1 MLHIMN
7 YVTSKS
13 PVMKTGILLSAAS
26 ILLFGC
32 TSNQEL
38 TNETNKNEDLQ
49 TSAIRPLEGISSDPL
64 LFSVDAIRRDTI
76 LLGNGGSV
84 IFQEN
89 SFVDDQGHPVSGMV
103 NVHWQEFHSLAD
115 IAVSGIP
122 MRYDSSGI
130 SYDLVSGGMFTIR
143 ATQGAKKLQLASGK
157 QATVNLISMQDTPCY
172 NFYELDETTGKW
184 DYQSTATAEIVHQ
197 ENVRQLA
204 SSKKENMLLDMREDV
219 RPMPELNQQEIVG
232 WVAADPLD
240 AETET
245 WLESN
250 FAATKLLRRNADGTY
265 QVEVKIRKRTE
276 EFRIRPYTTKE
287 AQLATRKKERKLQA
301 DLDEILAYQQRLAVG
316 KVVRSIEIPNF
327 GTYNWDIAYKRKNS
341 VIFAANFE
349 FPVKTNKS
357 LISLFLISP
366 DENAVVK
373 YDATGSDL
381 FSYDPDK
388 RNCLIAIMPDN
399 RLMVVDNENIRKVRK
414 SSTSGKVTGS
424 FEFKDAGVTVRSA
437 ADIENHL

>member
-1 MLHIMN
+1 
-7 YVTSKS
+7 
-13 PVMKTGILLSAAS
+13 MKTSVLLSGVS
-26 ILLFGC
+26 LLLFGC

-38 TNETNKNEDLQ
+38 ANETNKNEDLL
-49 TSAIRPLEGISSDPL
+49 TSAIQPLEGISSDPL
-64 LFSVDAIRRDTI
+64 LFSVDAIRQDTVF
-76 LLGNGGSV
+76 LGNGGSV

-89 SFVDDQGHPVSGMV
+89 SFVDDKGHPVSGKV

-122 MRYDSSGI
+122 MKYDSSGA
-130 SYDLVSGGMFTIR
+130 SYDLVSGGMFTIH
-143 ATQGAKKLQLASGK
+143 ATQGSKELQLASGK
-157 QATVNLISMQDTPCY
+157 EATVNLVSMQDTPCY
-172 NFYELDETTGKW
+172 NFYELDEKTGKW
-184 DYQSTATAEIVHQ
+184 DYQTTATAEVVPQ
-197 ENVRQLA
+197 EEAPQLA
-204 SSKKENMLLDMREDV
+204 STKKDKMLLDMRVDV
-219 RPMPELNQQEIVG
+219 RSMPELNPQEIVG

-240 AETET
+240 AETEK

-265 QVEVKIRKRTE
+265 QVEVKIRKKTE
-276 EFRIRPYTTKE
+276 EFRIRPYTVKE
-287 AQLATRKKERKLQA
+287 AQLATRNNERELNA
-301 DLDEILAYQQRLAVG
+301 ELNEILAYQQRLAAG

-327 GTYNWDIAYKRKNS
+327 GTYNWDIAYKRENS

-349 FPVKTNKS
+349 FPVKTNKA

-373 YDATGSDL
+373 YDATGSDV

-399 RLMVVDNENIRKVRK
+399 RLMVVDNENIRKAQK
-414 SSTSGKVTGS
+414 SSKLGKATGS

-437 ADIENHL
+437 ADIENHLPKFI